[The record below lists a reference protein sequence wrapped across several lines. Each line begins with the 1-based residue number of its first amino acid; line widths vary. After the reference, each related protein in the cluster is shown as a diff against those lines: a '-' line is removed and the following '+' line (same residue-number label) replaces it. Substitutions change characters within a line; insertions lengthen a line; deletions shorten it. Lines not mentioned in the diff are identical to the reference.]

1 MPLPIT
7 DAPPKE
13 HSPKRAGV
21 ARGSKHEIKEFLVS
35 YNKLRN
41 RKFRATHDASP
52 DKARKLIEE
61 GMNTFKKKRRKAA

>member
-1 MPLPIT
+1 MLTAFLRYSAPLL
-7 DAPPKE
+7 
-13 HSPKRAGV
+13 GQ
-21 ARGSKHEIKEFLVS
+21 FFVS
-35 YNKLRN
+35 YNKLRD